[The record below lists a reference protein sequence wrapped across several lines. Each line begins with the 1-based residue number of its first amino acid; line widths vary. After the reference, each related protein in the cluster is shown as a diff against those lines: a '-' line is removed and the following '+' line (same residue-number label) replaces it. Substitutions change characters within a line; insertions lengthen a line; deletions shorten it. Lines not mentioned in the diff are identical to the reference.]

1 MQLEKKW
8 KTMETDKKVLERA
21 DVIEVSSL
29 LQYTP
34 KQGQELTDVDGNRMP
49 LHRLRHRLQGV
60 RD

>member
-1 MQLEKKW
+1 MIQLEKKW

-34 KQGQELTDVDGNRMP
+34 KQGQELTDLDG
-49 LHRLRHRLQGV
+49 
-60 RD
+60 D